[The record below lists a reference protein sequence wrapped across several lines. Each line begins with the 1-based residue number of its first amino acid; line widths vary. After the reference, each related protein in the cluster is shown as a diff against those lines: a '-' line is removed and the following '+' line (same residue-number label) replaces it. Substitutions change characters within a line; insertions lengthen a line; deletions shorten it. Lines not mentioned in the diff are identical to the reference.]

1 MSKEVKLTKDE
12 NLRLIKKSNR
22 QIKLQKQWKEEVEK
36 KEKETEQLKKDHALE
51 LSAQFQKNKET
62 SKNLY
67 LTLQKNEKLTQE
79 NSQLLAE
86 NETYKKGLEKL
97 IEPLAN
103 EISNL
108 KSTNSLLNKRDKS
121 NQSFISKIKEF
132 YGEKYN
138 TWLKTIL
145 DHEKPNISN
154 DKGLKPK

>member
-1 MSKEVKLTKDE
+1 
-12 NLRLIKKSNR
+12 
-22 QIKLQKQWKEEVEK
+22 
-36 KEKETEQLKKDHALE
+36 
-51 LSAQFQKNKET
+51 
-62 SKNLY
+62 
-67 LTLQKNEKLTQE
+67 E

-86 NETYKKGLEKL
+86 NEKYKKGLEKL